1 MENFF
6 LRNVE
11 MEQIEAECDRT
22 NQENTVQEGVIYVG
36 GAEGDAFCLPIPRV
50 VTPLPTVSI

>member
-11 MEQIEAECDRT
+11 MEQIEADPDRT
-22 NQENTVQEGVIYVG
+22 NQENTVQGGVICVG
-36 GAEGDAFCLPIPRV
+36 GDAVSLSIPHV